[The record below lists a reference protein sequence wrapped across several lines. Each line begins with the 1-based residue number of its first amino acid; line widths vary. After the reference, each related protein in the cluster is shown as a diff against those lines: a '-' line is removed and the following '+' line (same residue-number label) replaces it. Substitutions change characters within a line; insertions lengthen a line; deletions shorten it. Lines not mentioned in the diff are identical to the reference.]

1 MQCIY
6 HIYRKC
12 LAKRHI
18 KLKKAPNPSKTYA
31 WRALSRFMKQ
41 IGNCSNEVVVQ
52 LLDEIID
59 FVIVNNK
66 GRGILA
72 ALHNKEL
79 IIHCCN
85 RLKEK
90 ERHCSMVIQKL
101 ERSVAFVAA
110 QYQVGE
116 HLELRHGLR
125 TWPNIVAWYKSNH
138 IFDIFLALSQK
149 ANCVM
154 RELPQ
159 EDRIELPS
167 MMEINSI
174 RISWLSHPRRRN
186 QCKSILGEDLVRLNL
201 GELHVD

>member
-18 KLKKAPNPSKTYA
+18 KLKKTPNPSKTYA

-116 HLELRHGLR
+116 HLELRHGSVPEEILSEAHLGDFDL
-125 TWPNIVAWYKSNH
+125 IVLGASKASVELSGRLLGDVAQRIVDQAQCPVLVVRKPEELTRNT
-138 IFDIFLALSQK
+138 FL
-149 ANCVM
+149 
-154 RELPQ
+154 
-159 EDRIELPS
+159 
-167 MMEINSI
+167 
-174 RISWLSHPRRRN
+174 
-186 QCKSILGEDLVRLNL
+186 
-201 GELHVD
+201 